1 MEYLEIIKSWK
12 KLSVDEMK
20 KLLDLIQKEIKRV
33 RKTKTKNERKLKK
46 SQSRQIERGLRN
58 ETF

>member
-1 MEYLEIIKSWK
+1 MEYLEIIKSCK

-20 KLLDLIQKEIKRV
+20 TLLDLIQKKIKRV
-33 RKTKTKNERKLKK
+33 RKTKTKDERKLKK
-46 SQSRQIERGLRN
+46 NQSKQIKRGLRN